1 MPPRTL
7 TSMSQQPPIWGPHHQ
22 QGLPGGMHPHTEGGY
37 WWAITTGTWLTLLAL
52 LGDTN
57 ALSTL
62 TWAMPLTG
70 AAAAVGWVE
79 AQRGKPFACGHGVL
93 FASAAVAS
101 SALYFLPAVAYVAG
115 FYGQR
120 RRGNSPAAHLHTANL
135 TGPAPYPRVPTL
147 SSVAPTAFSSPH
159 AVPTLSPATPAAAAI
174 PAIEGGYFGVG
185 TNGVVS
191 ANARGAALVIG
202 PPGSGKTQSV
212 IMPSVAYAPGAVV
225 STSIKAEVLAATH
238 VARSQRG
245 TCWLFDP
252 GGATVPA
259 GMVGLR
265 WNPLCDVIDWD
276 AARSVAARLTGPSR
290 AGAGASHEGDHWT
303 DRAETWLSVLLYAAR
318 LSAPGGDIAS
328 LARWSLNPTSAG
340 PECEAILIVAEQDGD
355 TDAKI
360 AAALLESLLNVPDRE
375 RESIASTLG
384 RIMNIYTSSAALRA
398 GVEPNFDVHGFV
410 RSTDTVYITA
420 PVDRQRDYA
429 PLIAGFLESI
439 RLAQY
444 HRRQAVDL
452 GAETQTA
459 PVTFVLDEAAN
470 TAPIPL
476 PNVASEAGGQGLHLV
491 VAFQDLS
498 QARARWGQAADG
510 FLTLFPE
517 KLILSG
523 MNDRSTA
530 DTLSRMSGD
539 YDRMTVG
546 VTQPGKSTNTSLSI
560 GRPHFSTNRGRP
572 GYSYQT
578 TRTPVLS
585 IADITGV
592 PAGRGLHYGPQG
604 WNLLTL
610 NPWWHQRQ
618 QLRL

>member
-1 MPPRTL
+1 MF
-7 TSMSQQPPIWGPHHQ
+7 
-22 QGLPGGMHPHTEGGY
+22 
-37 WWAITTGTWLTLLAL
+37 
-52 LGDTN
+52 
-57 ALSTL
+57 
-62 TWAMPLTG
+62 
-70 AAAAVGWVE
+70 AA
-79 AQRGKPFACGHGVL
+79 GHGVL
-93 FASAAVAS
+93 FASATVAS
-101 SALYFLPAVAYVAG
+101 SGLYFLPALAYVAG
-115 FYGQR
+115 YFGQR
-120 RRGNSPAAHLHTANL
+120 HRARQALAHPYARAESPTVHAL
-135 TGPAPYPRVPTL
+135 TTHSVPENPNGTTSLTPVQRPSVSHRVVPG
-147 SSVAPTAFSSPH
+147 S
-159 AVPTLSPATPAAAAI
+159 AVPVV
-174 PAIEGGYFGVG
+174 EGGYFGVD
-185 TNGVVS
+185 TRGVVS

-238 VARSQRG
+238 VARSRRG

-252 GGATVPA
+252 GGATVPT
-259 GMVGLR
+259 GIVGLR
-265 WNPLCDVIDWD
+265 WNPLCDVVNWD
-276 AARSVAARLTGPSR
+276 AARSVAARLAGPSR
-290 AGAGASHEGDHWT
+290 VGAGASHEGDHWT

-328 LARWSLNPTSAG
+328 LARWSLNPTSGG

-398 GVEPNFDVHGFV
+398 GVDPNFDVHAFV

-452 GAETQTA
+452 GTETQTA

-530 DTLSRMSGD
+530 DMLSKMSGD
-539 YDRMTVG
+539 FDRMTVG
-546 VTQPGKSTNTSLSI
+546 VTQPGNSTNTSLSI
-560 GRPHFSTNRGRP
+560 GRPHFSTNRGQP

-585 IADITGV
+585 VADITGV
-592 PAGRGLHYGPQG
+592 PAGRGLHYGPHG
-604 WNLLTL
+604 WNLITL
-610 NPWWHQRQ
+610 NPWWHQRR
-618 QLRL
+618 QLRI